1 MKNYQR
7 AQALADEKNVSV
19 STIWRWTAA
28 GIIPQPLR
36 PTKRTSL
43 FDVEAVDQALA
54 RFGEDNAAHATEG
67 LGAS

>member
-1 MKNYQR
+1 MKTNLR
-7 AQALADEKNVSV
+7 ATALASRYDVSV

-43 FDVEAVDQALA
+43 FDVVACDEALA
-54 RFGEDNAAHATEG
+54 KQGEA
-67 LGAS
+67 